1 MVFCFRLPKQSVPIT
16 ITVVSS
22 NPTQAEYAHYVIKF
36 NLSLATGRLFS
47 PGTPVSVT
55 NKTYLQDI
63 TQLLLKVALNTL
75 TLSL

>member
-1 MVFCFRLPKQSVPIT
+1 MVFCFKLSKQSVPIT

-36 NLSLATGRLFS
+36 NLSLATGLLFS
-47 PGTPVSVT
+47 PGTPDSVT

-63 TQLLLKVALNTL
+63 TQLLLKVALSTL
-75 TLSL
+75 TLFL